1 MVPLRMP
8 SKQRGSFSEV
18 PTDSAWLY
26 PGTDHPL
33 DAVIGS
39 DHLACAV
46 RRVHFRPC
54 RAIEDTTVTASMMA
68 ISKADGATLVVFL
81 HVLLEFVQASADH
94 LVLVVEVSERLA
106 CGPVEHPL
114 IDFSVLPFW
123 DIDKFSGAVRMT
135 YHVFWA
141 KELFWEGFD
150 IYRAVGAARHLRW
163 PEGQLDGEHVIARVA
178 IQPPG
183 PPVRRAACEM
193 MRHTSRVIRFG
204 GCSDSQPGRHR
215 PELQAGLPCR
225 LLASSNVVAHCHLP
239 GGQLSFP
246 LSFRQVPDSCR
257 GSPSASVADPGL

>member
-1 MVPLRMP
+1 VLGPHVVHRRMT
-8 SKQRGSFSEV
+8 GCLLI
-18 PTDSAWLY
+18 D
-26 PGTDHPL
+26 
-33 DAVIGS
+33 
-39 DHLACAV
+39 
-46 RRVHFRPC
+46 
-54 RAIEDTTVTASMMA
+54 RAIEDTTVTASMTA
-68 ISKADGATLVVFL
+68 ISNADGATLVVFL

-123 DIDKFSGAVRMT
+123 DIDKFSGTVRMM

-141 KELFWEGFD
+141 KDLLWEGFG

-193 MRHTSRVIRFG
+193 MRHTRRVIRFVG
-204 GCSDSQPGRHR
+204 T
-215 PELQAGLPCR
+215 AGFEP
-225 LLASSNVVAHCHLP
+225 ATP
-239 GGQLSFP
+239 
-246 LSFRQVPDSCR
+246 
-257 GSPSASVADPGL
+257 